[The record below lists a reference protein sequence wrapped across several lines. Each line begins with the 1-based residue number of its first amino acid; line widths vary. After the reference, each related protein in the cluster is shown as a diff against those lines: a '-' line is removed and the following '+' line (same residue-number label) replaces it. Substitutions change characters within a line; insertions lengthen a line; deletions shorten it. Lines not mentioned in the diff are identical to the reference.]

1 MIEARKNVKLVD
13 TGFKEN
19 YWSLYRNYFEARTQA
34 GQSVQT
40 VFYALRGLKNLFDQ
54 SFLIDAPGS
63 TNVITFDG
71 K

>member
-1 MIEARKNVKLVD
+1 MIEARKSIKMD
-13 TGFKEN
+13 TTGFKDN
-19 YWSLYRNYFEARTQA
+19 YWSLYRNYFEARAQA

-54 SFLIDAPGS
+54 SFLIDAAGTS
-63 TNVITFDG
+63 NVITFDG